1 MTDETEATEPPTFP
15 REVGT
20 TFNAD
25 RILVDEAELNTLK
38 TLNVLV
44 DDGEVTLDEFGKKID
59 ETEAAVVPAGIVDP
73 KTSKPATTPPVA
85 PVSPVGA
92 AATDN
97 EGGGAK

>member
-1 MTDETEATEPPTFP
+1 MTDETGATEPPTFP

-25 RILVDEAELNTLK
+25 RILVDEAEFNTLK

-44 DDGEVTLDEFGKKID
+44 DDGKVTLDEFGEKID
-59 ETEAAVVPAGIVDP
+59 EAEAAVAP

-85 PVSPVGA
+85 PASTTVA

>member
-1 MTDETEATEPPTFP
+1 
-15 REVGT
+15 VGT

-25 RILVDEAELNTLK
+25 RILVDEAEFNTLK

-44 DDGEVTLDEFGKKID
+44 DDGRVTLDEFGEKID
-59 ETEAAVVPAGIVDP
+59 EAEAAVAPVGIVDP

-85 PVSPVGA
+85 PASTTVA